1 MVGLISCMCGAENWL
16 LIDLVLFVKKVAK
29 SSAVKEVVGGGGG
42 GQRRELNVLK
52 RLLCQIHCVRN
63 ETGIQQQV
71 KNKNVFIQRKPKTQS
86 QKSTSWH
93 SPMARSSLPR
103 RAKQRPASAE
113 PAGQRGG
120 EKAINSRR

>member
-1 MVGLISCMCGAENWL
+1 MSQEDAPGRGCHEEHESRKPGP
-16 LIDLVLFVKKVAK
+16 
-29 SSAVKEVVGGGGG
+29 GG
-42 GQRRELNVLK
+42 
-52 RLLCQIHCVRN
+52 VRN

-71 KNKNVFIQRKPKTQS
+71 KNKIYLYNENQKTQS

-93 SPMARSSLPR
+93 TPMARSSLPR
-103 RAKQRPASAE
+103 RAEQRPASAE